1 LQSHRDWCVRLVDA
15 QLVTAVVESNGR
27 DWRGKGGRRSSAVH
41 IRLVENDHY
50 LHRAIVG
57 NVARG
62 GITWWRRG
70 HHVAKRLR
78 GKRKARGPTV
88 GERQRLVESVVV
100 GRVGDREARRELS
113 HMKRDLRGV
122 NVERLFTFHEL
133 FG

>member
-1 LQSHRDWCVRLVDA
+1 MLERMPAVGPDGAGCGSHL
-15 QLVTAVVESNGR
+15 
-27 DWRGKGGRRSSAVH
+27 
-41 IRLVENDHY
+41 I
-50 LHRAIVG
+50 